1 MTNPWHTPPTEPTA
15 PTAPA
20 PSAPAPRGNRM
31 IPVLIAVVALLAVAA
46 AGTIAWLLMSGPAQN
61 STPSSEP
68 VVVMRET
75 TEVTE
80 PTAEATTAT
89 TTSTVTTAAAPA
101 EEGASI
107 SSYAGMQATTPA
119 CNGEVVLI
127 IESVLDDPARLRD
140 VLTANPGSTFYMPGA
155 CPSLRARIDGQD
167 IYPVVREYG
176 SDVAGVCAAAAAGGG
191 NARILNQDTSFPS
204 PC

>member
-1 MTNPWHTPPTEPTA
+1 MTNPWHTPPAEPT
-15 PTAPA
+15 T
-20 PSAPAPRGNRM
+20 SRGNS
-31 IPVLIAVVALLAVAA
+31 IVPWLTGVVVILAVTA
-46 AGTIAWLLMSGPAQN
+46 AGTIAWLVFSGP
-61 STPSSEP
+61 SRSSNLANEP
-68 VVVMRET
+68 VVVVSET
-75 TEVTE
+75 
-80 PTAEATTAT
+80 PT
-89 TTSTVTTAAAPA
+89 TVTTTEPAP
-101 EEGASI
+101 EPVPEPVPEPEPETETVTEGASI
-107 SSYAGMQATTPA
+107 SSYAGMQASTPA

-140 VLTANPGSTFYMPGA
+140 VLAANPGSTFYLPGA

-176 SDVAGVCAAAAAGGG
+176 HDIAGVCAAAASGGG

>member
-1 MTNPWHTPPTEPTA
+1 MTNPWHTPPTNP
-15 PTAPA
+15 
-20 PSAPAPRGNRM
+20 PAPRGNRVV
-31 IPVLIAVVALLAVAA
+31 PVLIAVVTLLAVVA
-46 AGTIAWLLMSGPAQN
+46 AGTIAWLIMSGPAQN

-68 VVVMRET
+68 VVVLRET
-75 TEVTE
+75 TAVTE
-80 PTAEATTAT
+80 AAEPTATTAT
-89 TTSTVTTAAAPA
+89 TTSTVTTAAAP
-101 EEGASI
+101 EEAASI
-107 SSYAGMQATTPA
+107 SNYAGMQATTPA

-127 IESVLDDPARLRD
+127 IESVLDDPERLRE
-140 VLTANPGSTFYMPGA
+140 VLAANPGSTFYLPGA

-176 SDVAGVCAAAAAGGG
+176 SDVAGVCAAAAGGGG